1 MTDPNDINAVNR
13 TNNYGKFPI
22 YLRDEEFRHLPGE
35 VAMWADPEDI
45 EESALA
51 QIRGVAQLPGLYGM
65 RVMPDVHWGNGATVG
80 SVIAMEQALAPAA
93 VGVDIGCGV
102 NAVRTDLFLEDLD
115 DRDLKALRKA
125 FENSIPVGNGP
136 GGAHK
141 DGSVTRFDNFN
152 TDSTRNFLN
161 SIVNIQTDLT
171 QTKKNGDVFASDSD
185 IRNLAM
191 KQVGTLGGG
200 NHFIELCTDETG
212 RIWITLHSGSR
223 NIGKTLAEKHIDI
236 ARKDPRNADL
246 PDHLKELSLFYK
258 ETPEMGAYLHDLN
271 WAQEFAMRSRTLMM
285 EVIKQE
291 IVRHFS
297 NRVARTPYS
306 GVVQFDEEIN
316 CHHNYVAEEIIDGK
330 HMIVTRKGA
339 ISAKDGELALIP
351 GSMATGS
358 YIVRGLGNPLGFQ
371 SASHGAGR
379 KMSRNAAKKAFTVEQ
394 LEDSMKGIE
403 ARTDAGVLDEITYA
417 YKDLDS
423 VIAAQS
429 DLVEVVQ
436 KLDTI
441 LCVKG

>member
-13 TNNYGKFPI
+13 TNNYGKFPVT
-22 YLRDEEFRHLPGE
+22 LDAPGAP
-35 VAMWADPEDI
+35 VLMWADPTEV
-45 EESALA
+45 EESALT
-51 QIRGVAQLPGLYGM
+51 QLKNVAQLPGLYGL

-102 NAVRTDLFLEDLD
+102 NAVKTNLKLEDLSGT
-115 DRDLKALRKA
+115 DLKELRKR
-125 FENSIPVGNGP
+125 FEKTIPVGNGP
-136 GGAHK
+136 GGSHDVAGKQLTLLGGFGAKTAAFLETVKDVRVDLTARRK
-141 DGSVTRFDNFN
+141 DGTVIRE
-152 TDSTRNFLN
+152 DSTAR
-161 SIVNIQTDLT
+161 Q
-171 QTKKNGDVFASDSD
+171 
-185 IRNLAM
+185 
-191 KQVGTLGGG
+191 GTWHQMGSLGGG
-200 NHFIELCTDETG
+200 NHFIELTKDANDD
-212 RIWITLHSGSR
+212 IWITLHSGSR
-223 NIGKTLAEKHIDI
+223 NIGQVIANTHIAI
-236 ARKDPRNADL
+236 AMKDPRNKDL

-258 ETPEMGAYLHDLN
+258 ETPEMEAYLHDLN
-271 WAQEFAMRSRTLMM
+271 WAQEFAMRSRTVMM
-285 EVIKQE
+285 ETIKQE
-291 IVRHFS
+291 IASYFADKKFS
-297 NRVARTPYS
+297 LQY
-306 GVVQFDEEIN
+306 DEEIN

-339 ISAKDGELALIP
+339 ISAKKGELALIP

-423 VIAAQS
+423 VIAAES